1 MARLKQRSSTIKRE
15 RVGEREQQHY
25 LPMARAMTML
35 PHGYDAKVVEVGQAI
50 LGQDATLK
58 ASITIHN
65 EFLVFAKGNNIGRWE
80 ANVHPDEM
88 MVSMFNRNGLMV
100 KPIDVHEKFARIMS
114 AGVDLPDNAFAFEHC
129 PIKGDPLHD
138 VQIQMMEA
146 LIRRSNG
153 MLAPLTGR
161 ERFCM
166 IATNHCGQSARA
178 VNFGCATPIKGVTR
192 RQWQHE

>member
-1 MARLKQRSSTIKRE
+1 
-15 RVGEREQQHY
+15 
-25 LPMARAMTML
+25 
-35 PHGYDAKVVEVGQAI
+35 
-50 LGQDATLK
+50 
-58 ASITIHN
+58 
-65 EFLVFAKGNNIGRWE
+65 
-80 ANVHPDEM
+80 M

-178 VNFGCATPIKGVTR
+178 VNFGCATPIKEFQDANGNMVKSRLIDKDRGVECFC
-192 RQWQHE
+192 QGWGVYVFPGLP